1 MPEQEPRDDRRA
13 PRERS
18 TGKPSSAGADRK
30 PYASRD
36 GDRKPYAKRDGDR
49 KPYASRDG
57 DRKPYEKRDGDR
69 PYAKRDGDHKP
80 YAKRDGDRK
89 PYAKRDGDRPY
100 AKRDGDHKPYAKRDG
115 DHKPYA
121 KRDGDHKPYAKRDG
135 DHKPYA
141 KRDGDHK
148 PYAKRDGDHKPYA
161 KRDGDHKPYA
171 KRDGDHKP
179 YAKRDGERKPYEKRD
194 GDRPYA
200 KRDGDRKPYEKRD
213 GDRPYARRDGDR
225 KPYEKRDGDRPHAK
239 RDGDRPHA
247 KRDGDRKP
255 YEKRDGD
262 RKPYEKR
269 DGDRPYERSARP
281 TRGGA
286 NRPDRAV
293 REGEIRAVRPRHDDP
308 VIPEDV
314 TGRDLPPAA
323 RNELKTLSKE
333 NAEEVA
339 RHLVMASQLI
349 DEDPALAH
357 QHALSASRR
366 AGRIAVVR
374 ETLAITAYAT
384 GDFALALRE
393 LRTYRRI
400 SGRDD
405 QIALMVD
412 SERGVGRADR
422 ALEVGRAVD
431 RATLETPVRVE
442 LAIAMSGARLDLGE
456 PERALQELDIPELD
470 PDRAFEWSPSLFA
483 ARAAVLEELG
493 RTDEAAQWQ
502 RRAVIAADAID
513 AASGLGDLET
523 VFVEEVIEEDLEDA
537 AEDESEDTAE
547 TEQDTSEDL
556 GEPEPEPE
564 SESDSIDEPESAATE
579 QEEISVADE
588 VAEILVE
595 AGVDDAPGDGEADR

>member
-36 GDRKPYAKRDGDR
+36 GDRKPYAQ
-49 KPYASRDG
+49 
-57 DRKPYEKRDGDR
+57 RDGDR

-89 PYAKRDGDRPY
+89 PYAKRDGDHKPYAKRDGDRPYAKRDGDHKPYAKRDGEHKPHAKRDGDRPY

-115 DHKPYA
+115 D
-121 KRDGDHKPYAKRDG
+121 R
-135 DHKPYA
+135 
-141 KRDGDHK
+141 
-148 PYAKRDGDHKPYA
+148 
-161 KRDGDHKPYA
+161 PYA

-213 GDRPYARRDGDR
+213 GDRPYAKRDGDR
-225 KPYEKRDGDRPHAK
+225 KPYEKRDGDRPY
-239 RDGDRPHA
+239 A

-502 RRAVIAADAID
+502 HRAVIAADAID

-523 VFVEEVIEEDLEDA
+523 VFVEEVIEEDFEDE
-537 AEDESEDTAE
+537 AED
-547 TEQDTSEDL
+547 EQDTSEDL

-564 SESDSIDEPESAATE
+564 PEPESESESGSVDEPESAATE